1 MTLNNLTDLQV
12 NELRRSLLEWYAEQ
26 GRDLP
31 WRKTINPYAIWV
43 SEIMLQQTQVKT
55 VIPYYHR
62 WLARF
67 STIID
72 LAQADLQSVLKAWE
86 GLGYYARC
94 RNLHKAAQVVTE
106 IYNREFPHQLEKV
119 LALPGIGRTTAG
131 GILSAAFNQPISILD
146 GNVKRVLSRLIA
158 LPVIP
163 TEALSEL
170 WALSD
175 RLLDPDHPRDF
186 NQALMDLG
194 ATICT
199 RSQPKW

>member
-1 MTLNNLTDLQV
+1 MLLTLNNLPDLQI
-12 NELRRSLLEWYAEQ
+12 NQLRRSLLQWYNKQ

-31 WRKTINPYAIWV
+31 WRRTTDPYPIWV

-55 VIPYYHR
+55 VTPYYQR
-62 WLARF
+62 WLIQF
-67 STIID
+67 STISQV
-72 LAQADLQSVLKAWE
+72 AQADLQTVLKAWE
-86 GLGYYARC
+86 GLGYYARG
-94 RNLHKAAQVVTE
+94 RNLHKAAQVLTQ
-106 IYNREFPHQLEKV
+106 IYDGEFPHQLEKV

-163 TEALSEL
+163 TEALAEL

-175 RLLDPDHPRDF
+175 RLVDPDSTLD
-186 NQALMDLG
+186 
-194 ATICT
+194 
-199 RSQPKW
+199 